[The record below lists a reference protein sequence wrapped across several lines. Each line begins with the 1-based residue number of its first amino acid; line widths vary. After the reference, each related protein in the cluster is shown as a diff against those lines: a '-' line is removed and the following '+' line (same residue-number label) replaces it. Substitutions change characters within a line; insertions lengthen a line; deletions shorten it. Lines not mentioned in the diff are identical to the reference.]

1 MPPGEPESRF
11 PSPART
17 LASVRRRRRVVGILG
32 LVLLFFAPHVA
43 LIFHYDAGIYER
55 VQDVPLHEYAV
66 VFGAYVEPDG
76 TLSDAALERV
86 EAAVLL
92 YQQNRVQKLFV
103 SGTDWSNDQAQMMAL
118 HAMRRGVPEGDI
130 LVDGLG
136 IDTHDTCRHFSRIA
150 GEGVLVTQRFHL
162 PRAMY
167 FCERDG
173 VEVVGLAPNQLPILP
188 ERGSNLP
195 AILVTRIGRFF
206 SEAWLTWSFILGIYD
221 RVSIEAESLE

>member
-1 MPPGEPESRF
+1 MARVEPESGF
-11 PSPART
+11 SSPT
-17 LASVRRRRRVVGILG
+17 PISPTSRRRRRAVAILG
-32 LVLLFFAPHVA
+32 LVLLFFAPHTA
-43 LIFHYDAGIYER
+43 LILHYDYTIYEQ

-66 VFGAYVEPDG
+66 VFGAYVEADG

-92 YQQNRVQKLFV
+92 YQQGRVQRLFV
-103 SGTDWSNDQAQMMAL
+103 SGTDWSNEQAQMMAL
-118 HAMRRGVPEGDI
+118 HAIRRGVPEGDI

-136 IDTHDTCRHFSRIA
+136 IDTHDTCRHFARIA

-173 VEVVGLAPNQLPILP
+173 VEVVGLAPNRLPILP

-195 AILVTRIGRFF
+195 AIVVTRIGRSF
-206 SEAWLTWSFILGIYD
+206 SEAWLTWSFLLGVYD
-221 RVSIEAESLE
+221 RVSPEAEALE